1 MSTSSDEVENEN
13 KKECIFSIQKMN
25 KYYFLPFLVPI
36 LCFFTKFFSEPIK
49 DNNGNIKLNDIKAN
63 VEHTFVFL
71 YQIINSTSL
80 IFGGLLYFVSI
91 LYSKSEKED
100 EQKIDDD
107 AKINNL
113 LVSTINEYNNE
124 TIIEDYKKN
133 KLKTIAIIIF
143 MSVIITIY
151 NIIKGYATK
160 HPQLEKRLYFLF
172 FFTLINIVIFKKPIF
187 SHQKL
192 SLAIGLIGMGIIF
205 STFFMYPKPD
215 YNFVYDI
222 ILFFGSF
229 FYSLYLVLVKYLS
242 TNLGMSPL
250 LLLLIIGSI
259 STLLTIIGYSVF
271 SLINNGDLSYLLN
284 IFHCDEI
291 NYVCFGNYWLKIVI
305 YTIINT
311 ILQVMIFLVV
321 YYFSPEV
328 FAISD
333 IISPFF
339 SFIYG
344 FIKDLI
350 TDKKIIIISLI
361 FNISGYL
368 IIIIA
373 SFIYNEILVCNFC
386 GFNENTWK
394 AIDKKA
400 IDEMNDNYG
409 RDSVD
414 SSEGEKSGKSDSNRS
429 SINDE
434 IEMTKKVD
442 DN

>member
-1 MSTSSDEVENEN
+1 MSTLSDEVENEN

-80 IFGGLLYFVSI
+80 IFGGLLYIVSVFK
-91 LYSKSEKED
+91 SKSEKS
-100 EQKIDDD
+100 DDN
-107 AKINNL
+107 KYTTVQSLNNSIFSK
-113 LVSTINEYNNE
+113 VMKSYEE
-124 TIIEDYKKN
+124 KVEDYKKN

-222 ILFFGSF
+222 ILFFGSI

-242 TNLGMSPL
+242 TNLAMSPL

-291 NYVCFGNYWLKIVI
+291 NYVCFGNYWIKIVM

-350 TDKKIIIISLI
+350 KNNEIKIISLVL
-361 FNISGYL
+361 NILGYL

-434 IEMTKKVD
+434 IELTTKVD

>member
-1 MSTSSDEVENEN
+1 MSASSSNDEVKN

-25 KYYFLPFLVPI
+25 KFYLLPFLVPI
-36 LCFFTKFFSEPIK
+36 ICFSTKFFSEPIK
-49 DNNGNIKLNDIKAN
+49 DDDGKIKLNDINKD

-80 IFGGLLYFVSI
+80 IFGGLLYFVSV
-91 LYSKSEKED
+91 LKSKSENKGV
-100 EQKIDDD
+100 QKTDDQTN
-107 AKINNL
+107 NNL
-113 LVSTINEYNNE
+113 LSSKINKYNDE
-124 TIIEDYKKN
+124 TIVEDYKKN
-133 KLKTIAIIIF
+133 KLKTILIIIF

-172 FFTLINIVIFKKPIF
+172 FFTLINICIFKKPIY

-192 SLAIGLIGMGIIF
+192 SLVIGLIGMGIIF
-205 STFFMYPKPD
+205 STFFMYLKAE
-215 YNFVYDI
+215 YNYVYDI
-222 ILFFGSF
+222 ILFFGSI
-229 FYSLYLVLVKYLS
+229 FYSLYLVSVKYLS
-242 TNLGMSPL
+242 TNLGMSPFL
-250 LLLLIIGSI
+250 LLLLIGSI

-271 SLINNGDLSYLLN
+271 SLINKGNLSYLLN
-284 IFHCDEI
+284 IFHCDKI
-291 NYVCFGNYWLKIVI
+291 NYVCFGNYWLQIVI

-311 ILQVMIFLVV
+311 VLQVIIFLVV

-339 SFIYG
+339 SFLYG
-344 FIKDLI
+344 FIKDLVKNKDI
-350 TDKKIIIISLI
+350 KIISIV
-361 FNISGYL
+361 FNITGYL

-400 IDEMNDNYG
+400 LDEMNENYS
-409 RDSVD
+409 RDSSASD
-414 SSEGEKSGKSDSNRS
+414 DEKLGKRDSNS

-434 IEMTKKVD
+434 IELSNNV
-442 DN
+442 NGN

>member
-1 MSTSSDEVENEN
+1 MLISSSNDEVENKN
-13 KKECIFSIQKMN
+13 KKEFIFSIQKMN
-25 KYYFLPFLVPI
+25 KYYYLPFLVPI
-36 LCFFTKFFSEPIK
+36 LCFLTKFFSEPIK
-49 DNNGNIKLNDIKAN
+49 DDDGKIKLNDIKKN
-63 VEHTFVFL
+63 IEHTFVFL

-80 IFGGLLYFVSI
+80 IFGGLLHYVSV
-91 LYSKSEKED
+91 LKSKGENKD
-100 EQKIDDD
+100 KH
-107 AKINNL
+107 KKNTNNL
-113 LVSTINEYNNE
+113 LLRKINKHKDQ
-124 TIIEDYKKN
+124 TYKRN

-222 ILFFGSF
+222 ILFFGSI

-291 NYVCFGNYWLKIVI
+291 NYVCFGNYWNKIVI

-344 FIKDLI
+344 FITKYMEKNEIDTFYLA
-350 TDKKIIIISLI
+350 S
-361 FNISGYL
+361 NISGYL

>member
-1 MSTSSDEVENEN
+1 
-13 KKECIFSIQKMN
+13 
-25 KYYFLPFLVPI
+25 
-36 LCFFTKFFSEPIK
+36 
-49 DNNGNIKLNDIKAN
+49 
-63 VEHTFVFL
+63 
-71 YQIINSTSL
+71 
-80 IFGGLLYFVSI
+80 
-91 LYSKSEKED
+91 
-100 EQKIDDD
+100 
-107 AKINNL
+107 
-113 LVSTINEYNNE
+113 
-124 TIIEDYKKN
+124 
-133 KLKTIAIIIF
+133 
-143 MSVIITIY
+143 
-151 NIIKGYATK
+151 
-160 HPQLEKRLYFLF
+160 
-172 FFTLINIVIFKKPIF
+172 
-187 SHQKL
+187 
-192 SLAIGLIGMGIIF
+192 MGIIF

-222 ILFFGSF
+222 ILFFGSI

-259 STLLTIIGYSVF
+259 SALLTIIGYSVF

-291 NYVCFGNYWLKIVI
+291 NYVCFGNYWLKIFI

-344 FIKDLI
+344 FITKYMEKNEIDTFYLA
-350 TDKKIIIISLI
+350 S
-361 FNISGYL
+361 NISGYL

-434 IEMTKKVD
+434 IELTKKVD